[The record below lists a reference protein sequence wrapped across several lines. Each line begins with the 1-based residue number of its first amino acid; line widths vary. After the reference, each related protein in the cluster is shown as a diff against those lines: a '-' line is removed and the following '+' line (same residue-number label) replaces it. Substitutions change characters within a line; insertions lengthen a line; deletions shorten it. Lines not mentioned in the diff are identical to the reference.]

1 MEGLTFEE
9 LQNQK
14 KEVADFIV
22 SIMNRS
28 SEDLQTMRLI
38 MFGMDLQKEIH
49 NQTQKGGKLCTS

>member
-38 MFGMDLQKEIH
+38 IKLRKEESYVRV
-49 NQTQKGGKLCTS
+49 NKDSTR

>member
-1 MEGLTFEE
+1 MESGFSFEE

-49 NQTQKGGKLCTS
+49 NQT